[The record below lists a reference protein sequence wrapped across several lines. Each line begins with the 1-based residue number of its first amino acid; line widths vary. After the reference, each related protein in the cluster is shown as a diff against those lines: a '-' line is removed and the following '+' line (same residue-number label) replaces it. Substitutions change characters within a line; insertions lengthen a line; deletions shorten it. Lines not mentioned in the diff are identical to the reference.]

1 MFFLKANEFDSEFYL
16 NYNIAMK
23 KIFLLCI
30 ILLCSS
36 PSAFS
41 QEKKAPAFKQMFAK
55 KLVIEQKGTLVEA
68 AKPATNDAMTPAQ
81 QANLFYSSN
90 EIKKSFDVL
99 LTIPDEQR
107 TAQEWLLLG
116 NILQDQERI
125 SDAIFM
131 YQRAILID
139 PKYYKAYYNLAN
151 IYLEEEKP
159 FLAIENYRKANKA
172 KNDFPYAYYNLGCAY
187 IQAGELKKAKIAFLK
202 AIELNKNDPD
212 FYYNLAYTYK
222 KLNKPQ
228 LSKQY
233 LEIYNKALEAR
244 SN

>member
-1 MFFLKANEFDSEFYL
+1 MYL
-16 NYNIAMK
+16 SYNIAMK
-23 KIFLLCI
+23 KLFLLALI
-30 ILLCSS
+30 ILVSS
-36 PSAFS
+36 PCVFASENNEPVIKPASAQQS
-41 QEKKAPAFKQMFAK
+41 VQAKKTPLQSITKPFAK
-55 KLVIEQKGTLVEA
+55 PPVPLLSDETLSA
-68 AKPATNDAMTPAQ
+68 IQ

-90 EIKKSFDVL
+90 EIEKSFEVL
-99 LTIPDEQR
+99 LTIPEAQR
-107 TAQEWLLLG
+107 TPQEWVLLG
-116 NILQDQERI
+116 NILQDKGRT

-139 PKYYKAYYNLAN
+139 PKCYKAYYNVAN

-187 IQAGELKKAKIAFLK
+187 IQAGNLKSAKIAFLK

-233 LEIYNKALEAR
+233 LDFYNKALEVQGF
-244 SN
+244 